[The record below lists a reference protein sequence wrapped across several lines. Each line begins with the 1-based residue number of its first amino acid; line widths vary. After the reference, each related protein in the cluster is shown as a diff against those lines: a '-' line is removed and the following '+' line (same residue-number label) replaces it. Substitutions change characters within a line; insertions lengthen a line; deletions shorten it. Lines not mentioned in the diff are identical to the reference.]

1 MSISKEQLEKQLG
14 FSISNEQLKE
24 SEERARGKL
33 KFIIS
38 RYGNANG
45 NRLKPEYFM
54 ELVYEDVIMNIL
66 SNLTMFLTET
76 MLNMEKE
83 CPANSQ
89 STQIDLP
96 YSSIDLQKNQ

>member
-1 MSISKEQLEKQLG
+1 
-14 FSISNEQLKE
+14 
-24 SEERARGKL
+24 
-33 KFIIS
+33 
-38 RYGNANG
+38 
-45 NRLKPEYFM
+45 
-54 ELVYEDVIMNIL
+54 MNIL
-66 SNLTMFLTET
+66 SNLTLFLTET